1 MPPPAPL
8 SWKLSRGLTHRPG
21 GDTIYRL
28 TCILLRGPVLAAT
41 AHTKDGVPSHP
52 TPPAWFL
59 PSNFLGLQLLVS
71 MATWKAL
78 QLWFFE
84 V

>member
-1 MPPPAPL
+1 MPL
-8 SWKLSRGLTHRPG
+8 SPAILEALSGPTHRPG

-28 TCILLRGPVLAAT
+28 TCILLRGPVPAAT
-41 AHTKDGVPSHP
+41 AHTKNGVPSHP

-59 PSNFLGLQLLVS
+59 PLNFLGLRLLVS